1 MHIAEGILSAPVL
14 IGGAVLGA
22 AGVGIGLRR
31 LDDRA
36 LVKVAVLSSAFFV
49 ASLIKVP
56 LGPASV
62 HLILN
67 GLTGLL
73 LGWAVFPAVAVALLL
88 QALLFGFGGLTTL
101 GVNTVIMGLPGL
113 VSYLLFHRFVARG
126 QGTSAFIAGFMAGAL
141 AIAIGGLLLAATLM
155 STGEAFW
162 NVAGVALA
170 AHVPIML
177 IEGCVTGSAIVF
189 LDKVR
194 PETLRVTASAPIP
207 DAESETEPAA

>member
-14 IGGAVLGA
+14 MAGAAAGA
-22 AGVGIGLRR
+22 AGVGIGLHR
-31 LDDRA
+31 LDDRS

-56 LGPASV
+56 LGPVSV

-113 VSYLLFHRFVARG
+113 ASYYLFHRIAARSQGPVA
-126 QGTSAFIAGFMAGAL
+126 FMAGFMAGAF
-141 AIAIGGLLLAATLM
+141 AIALGGLLLAATLM

-162 NVAGVALA
+162 NIAGVALG

-177 IEGCVTGSAIVF
+177 VEGCVTGSAVVF
-189 LDKVR
+189 LNKVR
-194 PETLRVTASAPIP
+194 PGTLCANVAPPILEAQP
-207 DAESETEPAA
+207 GAEPAA